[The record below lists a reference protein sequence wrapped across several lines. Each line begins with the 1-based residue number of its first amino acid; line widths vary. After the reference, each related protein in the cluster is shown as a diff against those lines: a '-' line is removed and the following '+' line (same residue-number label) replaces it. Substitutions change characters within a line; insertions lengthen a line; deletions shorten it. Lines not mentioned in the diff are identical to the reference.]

1 MQHNNVIDTRQDNE
15 AESVFKLTRP
25 FLKWAGNKF
34 RLLPFIKPLLPK
46 GKRLIEPFA
55 GSAAVFLNTEFKSY
69 VLGDCN
75 PDLINL
81 YIQLQKHGDNFID
94 QAVRYFKPM
103 YNKAGKYYELRERF
117 NSSKKAN
124 EKAALFLYLN
134 RHGYNGLCRYN
145 SKHIYNV
152 PFGRYEKPYFPLH
165 EMQIFHQK
173 AQHAEFICSDFE
185 AIMKS
190 ARKGDHVYCDP
201 PYVPLSASSNFTK
214 YSGNDF
220 NLVHH
225 ELLAHTARQLAT
237 RNIPV
242 LLSNHDTELTR
253 ELYQGAEMIYFPVRR
268 FISQAANKRIEVSE
282 VLALFD

>member
-1 MQHNNVIDTRQDNE
+1 MAQTNDAAHASNAASFQ
-15 AESVFKLTRP
+15 LTRP

-34 RLLPFIKPLLPK
+34 RLLPHIRPLLPN
-46 GKRLIEPFA
+46 GKKLIEPFA

-81 YIQLQKHGDNFID
+81 YSILQKEGDTFID
-94 QAVRYFKPM
+94 HAMRYFKPM
-103 YNKAGKYYELRERF
+103 YNKAEKYYELRDRF
-117 NSSKKAN
+117 NCTNKKN

-152 PFGRYEKPYFPLH
+152 PFGRYEKPYFPLA
-165 EMQIFHQK
+165 EMQAFHQK
-173 AQHAEFICSDFE
+173 AQHAEFICSDFIP
-185 AIMKS
+185 IMKS
-190 ARKGDHVYCDP
+190 ARKGDLVYCDP
-201 PYVPLSASSNFTK
+201 PYVPLSLSSNFTK

-220 NLVHH
+220 NLEHQQ
-225 ELLAHTARQLAT
+225 LLAHTARQLAA

-242 LLSNHDTELTR
+242 LLSNHDTEVTR
-253 ELYQGAEMIYFPVRR
+253 KLYENTQRIYFPVRR
-268 FISQAANKRIEVSE
+268 FISPIGNRRIEVKE
-282 VLALFD
+282 VLALFN